1 MYTDTHAHYDDAR
14 FNDDRDSLLLTLH
27 ENGAD
32 KIINAASDMEASRFG
47 IKLSE
52 KYPFIYAAVGVHPH
66 EVQNMTESDVNE
78 IKKLA
83 SHKKVVAIG
92 EIGLDFYYENSDR
105 DKQRIWFVS
114 QLKLA
119 LELKKPV
126 IIHSRNATA
135 EIYETL
141 RNYDGGANGGV
152 IHCFSSG
159 IEMAEKFIALGFHI
173 GIGGVVTF
181 KNAKKLVEVAEKI
194 PLDKMLLET
203 DCPYLSP
210 EPNRG
215 KRNESSNIK
224 YIAEKIAQ
232 IRGIP
237 VSEVLNVTNCN
248 SVDLFAM

>member
-1 MYTDTHAHYDDAR
+1 L
-14 FNDDRDSLLLTLH
+14 SLRA
-27 ENGAD
+27 NGVD
-32 KIINAASDMEASRFG
+32 KIINAASDTEASRFG
-47 IKLSE
+47 IKLAE

-66 EVQNMTESDVNE
+66 EVQNMTENDLTE

-83 SHKKVVAIG
+83 AHKKVVAIG

-105 DKQRIWFVS
+105 QSQRMWFTS

-126 IIHSRNATA
+126 IIHSRSATA
-135 EIYETL
+135 ETYETL
-141 RNYDGGANGGV
+141 KNHNGGANGGV

-181 KNAKKLVEVAEKI
+181 KNAKKLIEVAEKI
-194 PLDKMLLET
+194 PLEKMLLET

-215 KRNESSNIK
+215 KRNDSSNIK
-224 YIAEKIAQ
+224 FIAEKIAQ
-232 IRGIP
+232 IREIP
-237 VSEVLNVTNCN
+237 VSEILRVTNCN
-248 SVDLFAM
+248 CVDLFAT